1 MKNLNFTF
9 MAKKYWLMKSEPDVF
24 SIRHLKERPG
34 QREHWDGVRNYTSR
48 NHMRDGMSVGDQV
61 LFYHSSSDTIGVAGV
76 AEIASEAKPDP
87 TALDPKSKYYDPKAT
102 PDRNPWVMVDVKF
115 KQEFAH
121 VVPLAT
127 LRATPGLED
136 MLVVK
141 RGIRWSIQP
150 VKPGEFAIVLKLAKT

>member
-1 MKNLNFTF
+1 

-48 NHMRDGMSVGDQV
+48 NHMRDGMSVGDPV
-61 LFYHSSSDTIGVAGV
+61 LFYHSSSETIGVAGV
-76 AEIASEAKPDP
+76 AEIASQARPDP

-102 PDRNPWVMVDVKF
+102 PDKNPWVMVDVKF
-115 KQEFAH
+115 KREFKE
-121 VVPLAT
+121 VVTLDT

-136 MLVVK
+136 MLVVR

-150 VKPGEFAIVLKLAKT
+150 VKPEEFAIVLKLAKT